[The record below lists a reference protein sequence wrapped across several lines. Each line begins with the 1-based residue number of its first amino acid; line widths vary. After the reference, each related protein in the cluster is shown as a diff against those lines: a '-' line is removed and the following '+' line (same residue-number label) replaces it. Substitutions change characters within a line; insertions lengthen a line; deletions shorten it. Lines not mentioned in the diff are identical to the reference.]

1 MSNFRSNG
9 TLLSLLWVMAITV
22 GFALGASVGQAESGK
37 GRYKALGYG
46 WALWA
51 GNAMSLALTELR
63 RFWEGLTEL
72 YLSDNQ
78 ITLTNSASLLS
89 LSSHPNL
96 APIHLTTLHLSACS
110 PNLSVEVSRA
120 LWLQDT
126 TRSGY
131 LKWLAVNGDN
141 WGTKG
146 CQRIVWALARRGGN
160 SNLLRL
166 EMLACDT
173 PTLDTTIPPREEE
186 VEDGQLEIDRLVK
199 LLGF

>member
-1 MSNFRSNG
+1 
-9 TLLSLLWVMAITV
+9 
-22 GFALGASVGQAESGK
+22 
-37 GRYKALGYG
+37 
-46 WALWA
+46 
-51 GNAMSLALTELR
+51 MSLALTELR

-72 YLSDNQ
+72 YLSDNE
-78 ITLTNSASLLS
+78 ITLASTTSHLL
-89 LSSHPNL
+89 PT
-96 APIHLTTLHLSACS
+96 PIHLTTLHLSACS
-110 PNLSVEVSRA
+110 LNLSVVVTRA
-120 LWLQDT
+120 LWLEDT

-131 LKWLAVNGDN
+131 LKWSTVNGNN

-186 VEDGQLEIDRLVK
+186 VEDGQLEMDRLVK

>member
-1 MSNFRSNG
+1 
-9 TLLSLLWVMAITV
+9 
-22 GFALGASVGQAESGK
+22 
-37 GRYKALGYG
+37 
-46 WALWA
+46 
-51 GNAMSLALTELR
+51 MSLALTELR

-78 ITLTNSASLLS
+78 ITLTSTPSHLLPNSASLLS

>member
-1 MSNFRSNG
+1 
-9 TLLSLLWVMAITV
+9 
-22 GFALGASVGQAESGK
+22 
-37 GRYKALGYG
+37 
-46 WALWA
+46 
-51 GNAMSLALTELR
+51 MSLALTELR

-78 ITLTNSASLLS
+78 ITLTSTPSHLL
-89 LSSHPNL
+89 P
-96 APIHLTTLHLSACS
+96 TCS